1 MTQCVVDQLRLLRQ
15 YGGVFRRGR
24 VCGAGSKTSDTSSGA
39 YSPYS
44 SIYSASSIYSSL
56 SDVSARSLNV
66 EFDVSDAA
74 AAAADSDV
82 EDGFVESAPLH
93 PVSAA
98 FRPPWRRGLAQW

>member
-1 MTQCVVDQLRLLRQ
+1 MDHLGLLRQ
-15 YGGVFRRGR
+15 YGVAFRRAR
-24 VCGAGSKTSDTSSGA
+24 VYGGSRTSDTSSGA

-44 SIYSASSIYSSL
+44 SIYSASSVYSSL
-56 SDVSARSLNV
+56 SDVSGRSLNA
-66 EFDVSDAA
+66 EFDAA

-98 FRPPWRRGLAQW
+98 CLFHRHAMV